1 MKICNFIVETIA
13 VTLTFTHSCSNIFK
27 VFDFGQEKLS
37 FFQREKRM
45 KYTKEECIDYIKA
58 EGIEFILLSF
68 VDLRGVMR
76 TTTIMP
82 SELEKAFDYGIAID
96 GSAIAGFDIDGVH
109 SDLFLHPDLDTLTL
123 LPWRIDQGKAVKFF
137 CYVKKPDGKSVL
149 TDSRMILKKAVDK
162 AREKG
167 LEFYFGTEYEFYLFP
182 LLDDGSVSKRPID
195 EEGYMASSPLDK
207 GEAIRREICLTL
219 DSLSLRSEASHHEE
233 GPGQNEIDF
242 SYSTALEAADN
253 SLTFLQVVRNVSM
266 RNGLYA
272 DFSPKPLED
281 ECGNGLHI
289 NISVKGA
296 GEDSLLSMI
305 AGIMKRI
312 REMTLFLNS
321 TSNSY
326 KRLGKK
332 KAPKYISYSY
342 GNRSQ
347 LIRIP
352 AASGKYVRA
361 ELRSPDGM
369 CNIYIA
375 LALLINASME
385 GIENN
390 LVPPPSMD
398 KNLYN
403 NEVDIEKSPVLPE
416 SIEEAKEEAGRS
428 DFIYSVLP
436 DEVVEYYLEHADD

>member
-1 MKICNFIVETIA
+1 
-13 VTLTFTHSCSNIFK
+13 
-27 VFDFGQEKLS
+27 
-37 FFQREKRM
+37 M
-45 KYTKEECIDYIKA
+45 KYTKEECLEYIKA
-58 EGIEFILLSF
+58 EGVEFVLLSF
-68 VDLRGVMR
+68 VDIRGVMR

-82 SELEKAFDYGIAID
+82 SELKKALEYGIALD

-109 SDLFLHPDLDTLTL
+109 SDLFLHPDLDTLTI

-137 CYVKKPDGKSVL
+137 CYVKKPDGENVL
-149 TDSRMILKKAVDK
+149 TDSRMILKGAIDK

-182 LLDDGSVSKRPID
+182 LLEDGGVSIRPID
-195 EEGYMASSPLDK
+195 NEGYMASSPLDK

-219 DSLSLRSEASHHEE
+219 DSLSLKSEASHHEE

-242 SYSTALEAADN
+242 SYSTAMEAADN

-272 DFSPKPLED
+272 DFSPKPLD
-281 ECGNGLHI
+281 GECGNGLHI

-296 GEDSLLSMI
+296 GDDALLSMI

-321 TSNSY
+321 TRNSY
-326 KRLGKK
+326 KRLGKN

-352 AASGKYVRA
+352 AAEGKYVRA

-375 LALLINASME
+375 LTLLINAAME

-390 LVPPPSMD
+390 LVPPEALD

-403 NEVDIEKSPVLPE
+403 VDLDEEKSLLLPQ
-416 SIEEAKEEAGRS
+416 SLEEAKEEAEKS
-428 DFIYSVLP
+428 DFIRSVLP
-436 DEVVEYYLEHADD
+436 KEVVEYYLEHAND

>member
-1 MKICNFIVETIA
+1 
-13 VTLTFTHSCSNIFK
+13 
-27 VFDFGQEKLS
+27 
-37 FFQREKRM
+37 M
-45 KYTKEECIDYIKA
+45 KYTKEECIDYIKS

-68 VDLRGVMR
+68 VDIKGVMR

-82 SELEKAFDYGIAID
+82 SELEKALEYGIALD

-137 CYVKKPDGKSVL
+137 SYVKKPDGESVL
-149 TDSRMILKKAVDK
+149 TDSRMILKSAIDK
-162 AREKG
+162 AKAKG

-182 LLDDGSVSKRPID
+182 LIENGEVSSKPLDN
-195 EEGYMASSPLDK
+195 EGYMASSPLDK
-207 GEAIRREICLTL
+207 GESIRREICLTL
-219 DSLSLRSEASHHEE
+219 DSLSLKSEASHHEE

-242 SYSTALEAADN
+242 SYSTAMEAADN

-272 DFSPKPLED
+272 DFSPKPLEN

-296 GEDSLLSMI
+296 GEGALLSMI
-305 AGIMKRI
+305 AGIMKRV
-312 REMTLFLNS
+312 REMTLFFNS
-321 TSNSY
+321 TSDSY

-352 AASGKYVRA
+352 AAEGKYVRA

-369 CNIYIA
+369 CNIYLA
-375 LALLINASME
+375 LALLINAAME

-390 LVPPPSMD
+390 LLPPEAMD
-398 KNLYN
+398 RNLYN
-403 NEVDIEKSPVLPE
+403 EDVSVDKSLLLPL
-416 SIEEAKEEAGRS
+416 SLEEAKEEARKS
-428 DFIYSVLP
+428 EFIRSVLP
-436 DEVVEYYLEHADD
+436 SQVVEYYLEKCK

>member
-1 MKICNFIVETIA
+1 
-13 VTLTFTHSCSNIFK
+13 
-27 VFDFGQEKLS
+27 
-37 FFQREKRM
+37 M
-45 KYTKEECIDYIKA
+45 KYTKEECIEYIKA

-68 VDLRGVMR
+68 VDINGVMR

-82 SELEKAFDYGIAID
+82 SEIEKALEYGISLD

-109 SDLFLHPDLDTLTL
+109 SDLFLHPDLDTLTV

-137 CYVKKPDGKSVL
+137 CYVRKPDGESVL
-149 TDSRMILKKAVDK
+149 SDSRMILKSAIEK

-182 LLDDGSVSKRPID
+182 LLDDGSVSKKPLD
-195 EEGYMASSPLDK
+195 NEGYMASSPLDK

-219 DSLSLRSEASHHEE
+219 DSLSLKSEASHHEE

-242 SYSTALEAADN
+242 SYSTAMEAADN

-272 DFSPKPLED
+272 DFSPKPLAG

-296 GEDSLLSMI
+296 GEGALLSMI

-312 REMTLFLNS
+312 REMTLFLNC
-321 TSNSY
+321 TSDSY

-332 KAPKYISYSY
+332 KAPRYISYSY

-352 AASGKYVRA
+352 AAEGKYVRA

-369 CNIYIA
+369 CNIYLA
-375 LALLINASME
+375 LALLINAAVE

-390 LVPPPSMD
+390 LVPPEAMD
-398 KNLYN
+398 RNLYN
-403 NEVDIEKSPVLPE
+403 TELDVEKSLLLPQ
-416 SIEEAKEEAGRS
+416 SLEEAKEEARKS
-428 DFIYSVLP
+428 EFIHSVLP
-436 DEVVEYYLEHADD
+436 RQVVQYYLESAND

>member
-1 MKICNFIVETIA
+1 
-13 VTLTFTHSCSNIFK
+13 
-27 VFDFGQEKLS
+27 
-37 FFQREKRM
+37 M
-45 KYTKEECIDYIKA
+45 KYTKEECLDYIKA
-58 EGIEFILLSF
+58 EGVEFILLSF
-68 VDLRGVMR
+68 VDIRGVMR

-82 SELEKAFDYGIAID
+82 SELEKSLEYGIAID

-109 SDLFLHPDLDTLTL
+109 SDLFLHPDLDTLTI

-137 CYVKKPDGKSVL
+137 SYVKKPDGESVS
-149 TDSRMILKKAVDK
+149 TDSRMILKRAVDK
-162 AREKG
+162 ACEKG

-182 LLDDGSVSKRPID
+182 LLEDGTVSDKPLD
-195 EEGYMASSPLDK
+195 SEGYMASSPLDK

-219 DSLSLRSEASHHEE
+219 DSLSLKSETAHHEE

-272 DFSPKPLED
+272 DFSPKPLD
-281 ECGNGLHI
+281 GECGNGLHI

-296 GEDSLLSMI
+296 GEDALLSMI

-312 REMTLFLNS
+312 REMTLFFNS
-321 TSNSY
+321 TRNSY
-326 KRLGKK
+326 KRLGKN

-352 AASGKYVRA
+352 AAGGRYVRA

-375 LALLINASME
+375 LALLINAAME
-385 GIENN
+385 GIENK
-390 LVPPPSMD
+390 LVPPASMD
-398 KNLYN
+398 KNLYS
-403 NEVDIEKSPVLPE
+403 EDISVDRSLLLPQ
-416 SIEEAKEEAGRS
+416 SLEEAKNEASKS
-428 DFIYSVLP
+428 DFVRSVLP
-436 DEVVEYYLEHADD
+436 CEVVEYYLEHADD